1 MFSKSFNFEIKPKKP
16 KEVGYFAFS
25 IALSFE
31 GKVYTGKPIFGS
43 TIKNDKE
50 LEAALELKVTESIS
64 SKIGV
69 KAKQE
74 NIDKLIEAVKT
85 KDKAKVMKAIAEML
99 ALDTA
104 IGGKINDYVDAKVG
118 VQFDLT
124 PFFIKVSGTMK
135 ETYNLGQPVKMEAKV
150 EGGFLVGPSTKAW
163 ALIARKLGAEAVK
176 RFLISAGARCATLLS
191 SLTAAG
197 VLTVTA
203 IVVIAIGGTI
213 GLLTLTAKL
222 VGSAHTKGM
231 MIGLATWYRS
241 AYIAKV
247 FDKQR
252 PEGYVIG
259 NRYVPNANE
268 IKKMMI
274 IEGEKDALRDA
285 INSSRKFGDTDI
297 NSLSTREL
305 LDRYKYAW
313 LNKCSVYDEKYN
325 FFKTKRAFELML
337 NKKIKTKFNIVMF
350 H

>member
-1 MFSKSFNFEIKPKKP
+1 MFSKNFSFEIKPKRP

-25 IALSFE
+25 LALAFE
-31 GKVYTGKPIFGS
+31 GKVTAGKPIINV

-69 KAKQE
+69 KAKDE
-74 NIDKLIEAVKT
+74 NIAKIIQAVKA
-85 KDKAKVMKAIAEML
+85 KDKKMLMKAIAEIL

-104 IGGKINDYVDAKVG
+104 VGGKINDYVDAKMG

-135 ETYNLGQPVKMEAKV
+135 ETYFLGQPVEMEAKV
-150 EGGFLVGPSTKAW
+150 EGGFLVGPSKKAW

-176 RFLISAGARCATLLS
+176 RFLISVGGRCLTLLS

-197 VLTVTA
+197 VLTAT
-203 IVVIAIGGTI
+203 VIIGVAVGGTI
-213 GLLTLTAKL
+213 GLLALTAKL
-222 VGSAHTKGM
+222 VGNAHTRGT

-247 FDKQR
+247 FDNRR
-252 PEGYVIG
+252 PEGYVLG
-259 NRYVPNANE
+259 NRYVPDANE

-274 IEGEKDALRDA
+274 AEGELDAVRDA
-285 INSSRKFGDTDI
+285 IDSARRFGDTDI
-297 NSLSTREL
+297 KSATPREL

-313 LNKCSVYDEKYN
+313 LNKYSVYSNNYN
-325 FFKTKRAFELML
+325 YHQTKRAFELML
-337 NKKIKTKFNIVMF
+337 NKKIKSKFNIEMF
-350 H
+350 